1 MENAYKFDLE
11 GLREFG
17 AQSGFNLE
25 HQWLDKGR
33 RFSSNLFRA
42 A

>member
-1 MENAYKFDLE
+1 V
-11 GLREFG
+11 
-17 AQSGFNLE
+17 QSGLNLE
-25 HQWLDKGR
+25 HQWLDKGQ